1 MSWNQ
6 TFLFGWYEGIPSRGL
21 PIPFLITVS
30 KKLES
35 SEVISKK
42 ILKSEVWSAYLG
54 VFTKPGGQSPQKLF
68 ILWQWDY
75 FTESLKHRE
84 LAQIPKM
91 TYNVNI
97 HFYILNTKLAFMS
110 MLKTICMIPFNVQNH
125 LVSIPFYSWR
135 KMLRQKG
142 ILLSH
147 AASQWQTSTPVS
159 SPLVVN
165 ACSWTW
171 EQEAKLLRDFWLAT
185 EEKKKKVVTA
195 LFHHWDF
202 FSTSPVKCE
211 WENINCI
218 FWSNTGTYGGII

>member
-1 MSWNQ
+1 MG
-6 TFLFGWYEGIPSRGL
+6 LFYR
-21 PIPFLITVS
+21 
-30 KKLES
+30 
-35 SEVISKK
+35 
-42 ILKSEVWSAYLG
+42 KSQA
-54 VFTKPGGQSPQKLF
+54 Q
-68 ILWQWDY
+68 
-75 FTESLKHRE
+75 R
-84 LAQIPKM
+84 AQIPKM